1 MRRVP
6 LSSETRNIPM
16 THPRQGERGTI
27 LVITMILIFLVS
39 IIAIDAR
46 YMARIEWEAATNADI
61 DFLLEVA
68 VRGGYQ
74 MAEAYLRQDLED
86 GAEVDHLFE
95 EWGSEQGIQKEFDP
109 SAYGE
114 RAYYEQGTQAQGAEG
129 RDAFPHIRIFIE
141 DEDRKY
147 PLPLLLKGS
156 DALKERRKGGLTT
169 LLKTFRERTAL
180 ELDESEARRIADAIV
195 KFISR
200 EEGDMSFGPT
210 PRANT
215 KSGTILTPAD
225 LALIPEIDERIIYDQ
240 VDEEGNIAKGLM
252 HFVTVWS
259 DLAVNVNTAPEAVL
273 CAMMREEEMSVGR
286 NIFIKRDEKGVEQ
299 RDYQLQ
305 MQDQFGENWRRD
317 PDRAARESTEEDEDE
332 SAGYWE
338 DLEAIKEDVNTF
350 TESILNDLRLYLKTT
365 SKTFCIWVEA
375 EMNGIKRRRRWVVR
389 REGARIVPII
399 SEVVSYPFFRA
410 LTEDEYNQLYGKEW

>member
-1 MRRVP
+1 
-6 LSSETRNIPM
+6 M
-16 THPRQGERGTI
+16 THPRQRERGTI

-46 YMARIEWEAATNADI
+46 YMARIEWEAATNADV

-74 MAEAYLRQDLED
+74 LAEAYLRQDLED
-86 GAEVDHLFE
+86 GADVDHAFE
-95 EWGSEQGIQKEFDP
+95 EWASDQGIEKEFDP
-109 SAYGE
+109 TAYGE
-114 RAYYEQGTQAQGAEG
+114 RAYNEQGTQAHGGEA
-129 RDAFPHIRIFIE
+129 RSTVPRVRIFIE

-169 LLKTFRERTAL
+169 LLKTFRKGTSL
-180 ELDESEARRIADAIV
+180 EVDEGEARHIAELII

-200 EEGDMSFGPT
+200 EEGDNSFGPT
-210 PRANT
+210 PRAHT

-225 LALIPEIDERIIYDQ
+225 LALIPDVDEQIIYDQ
-240 VDEEGNIAKGLM
+240 VDRDGNIAKGLM

-273 CAMMREEEMSVGR
+273 CAMMREEDASVGTD
-286 NIFIKRDEKGVEQ
+286 IFFARDEKSVEQ
-299 RDYQLQ
+299 REYQLQ
-305 MQDQFGENWRRD
+305 MQEQFGANWRRD
-317 PDRAARESTEEDEDE
+317 PDRTARESSEEKEDE

-338 DLEAIKEDVNTF
+338 EVDAIKEDVATF
-350 TESILNDLRLYLKTT
+350 TDAILNDLRLYLTT
-365 SKTFCIWVEA
+365 KSKTFCIWVEA
-375 EMNGIKRRRRWVVR
+375 EMKGIKRRRRWVVR
-389 REGARIVPII
+389 REGARLVPII
-399 SEVVSYPFFRA
+399 SEIVSYPFFRN
-410 LTEDEYNQLYGKEW
+410 LTEDEYNQIYGREW